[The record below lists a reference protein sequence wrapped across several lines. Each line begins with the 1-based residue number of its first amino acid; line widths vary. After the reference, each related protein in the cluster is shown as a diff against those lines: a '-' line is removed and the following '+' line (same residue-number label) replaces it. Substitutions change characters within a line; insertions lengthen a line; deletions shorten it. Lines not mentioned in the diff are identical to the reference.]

1 MVKVKEDFS
10 NKEKMLKSTIESFK
24 KELSE
29 KTLNNESE
37 MIKVHVEVR
46 IPLSKKLFYFFFFN
60 ILTKA
65 HQHRNLKANI

>member
-46 IPLSKKLFYFFFFN
+46 ILLSKKLF
-60 ILTKA
+60 
-65 HQHRNLKANI
+65 

>member
-46 IPLSKKLFYFFFFN
+46 IPLSKKIF
-60 ILTKA
+60 
-65 HQHRNLKANI
+65 

>member
-37 MIKVHVEVR
+37 MIKIHVEVR
-46 IPLSKKLFYFFFFN
+46 FTQSKNLIVVFFKYLN
-60 ILTKA
+60 KS
-65 HQHRNLKANI
+65 